1 MHAYMEIKILNH
13 FSSHLAAVVHSTF
26 FLTRHRRHEATSCDL
41 KAILHYTCFTRSG
54 EANL

>member
-13 FSSHLAAVVHSTF
+13 FSSHHAAVVRSTF
-26 FLTRHRRHEATSCDL
+26 FLTRHRRHEATSRDL
-41 KAILHYTCFTRSG
+41 KVILHYTSFTRSG

>member
-13 FSSHLAAVVHSTF
+13 FSSHHAAVVRSTF
-26 FLTRHRRHEATSCDL
+26 FLTRHRRHEATSRDL

-54 EANL
+54 EAN